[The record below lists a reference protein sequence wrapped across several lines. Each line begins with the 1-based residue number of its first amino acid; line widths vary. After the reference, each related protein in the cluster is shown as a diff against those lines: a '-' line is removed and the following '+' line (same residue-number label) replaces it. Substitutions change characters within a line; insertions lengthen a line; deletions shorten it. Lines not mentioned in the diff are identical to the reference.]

1 MKNDVPAIPGN
12 VLLRLSEK
20 ADGRRGIAQTIVR
33 IRRGDSVEY
42 DVLTAAEIDARRVA
56 GDSVE
61 ELIPV
66 EARHIVSSRRER
78 EGETIVTITTPGKG
92 ARTRSYKASEVDA
105 VFLSE
110 SAVQKFVLPYYA
122 RSFDIPQ
129 YEELLK
135 RYYSPTEVA
144 WGIIHYPPS
153 MYDVIGD
160 E

>member
-1 MKNDVPAIPGN
+1 MKNDVPAIPAN
-12 VLLRLSEK
+12 VLIRLSEK
-20 ADGRRGIAQTIVR
+20 ADGRRGMPQTIVR
-33 IRRGDSVEY
+33 ITRGKTVEY
-42 DVLTAAEIDARRVA
+42 DVLTVAEMEARRAA

-66 EARHIVSSRRER
+66 EARHVVPSRRDR

-110 SAVQKFVLPYYA
+110 SAVHKFVLPYYA

-135 RYYSPTEVA
+135 RYYSPTKVA

-153 MYDVIGD
+153 MYDIIGED
-160 E
+160 

>member
-42 DVLTAAEIDARRVA
+42 DVLTAAEIDARRAA

>member
-42 DVLTAAEIDARRVA
+42 DVLTAAEIDARRAA

-135 RYYSPTEVA
+135 RYSLPTEVA

>member
-1 MKNDVPAIPGN
+1 
-12 VLLRLSEK
+12 
-20 ADGRRGIAQTIVR
+20 VR
-33 IRRGDSVEY
+33 VRRGDTVEY
-42 DVLTAAEIDARRVA
+42 DVLTAAEIEARRAA

-66 EARHIVSSRRER
+66 EATHVVSSRRER

-110 SAVQKFVLPYYA
+110 SAVHKFVLPYYA

-160 E
+160 D